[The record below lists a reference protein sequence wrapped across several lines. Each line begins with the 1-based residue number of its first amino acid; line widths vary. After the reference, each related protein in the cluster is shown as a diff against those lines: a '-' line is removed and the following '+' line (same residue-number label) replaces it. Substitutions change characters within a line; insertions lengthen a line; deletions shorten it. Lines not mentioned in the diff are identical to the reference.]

1 MKRIQPPAIPRK
13 PHVAGVADL
22 PLLLDMSCDE
32 HDAADE
38 SNKSSDLSGTEG
50 KPPISPKQTEFSLKQ
65 FANRMGQPN
74 FSLSNKWHKVWMA
87 GCLEK
92 RHRSIMC
99 GQN

>member
-1 MKRIQPPAIPRK
+1 
-13 PHVAGVADL
+13 
-22 PLLLDMSCDE
+22 MSCDE
-32 HDAADE
+32 RDAADE

-74 FSLSNKWHKVWMA
+74 FSLSNKWNKVWMA
-87 GCLEK
+87 EFLEK